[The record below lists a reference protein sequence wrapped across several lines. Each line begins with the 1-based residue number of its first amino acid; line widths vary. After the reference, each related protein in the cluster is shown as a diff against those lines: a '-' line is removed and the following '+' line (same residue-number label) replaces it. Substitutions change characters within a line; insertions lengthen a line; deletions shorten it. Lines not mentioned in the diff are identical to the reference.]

1 MHIDI
6 DAFFASAEISRNKEL
21 ENKPVG
27 VAVKLSGILSAA
39 NYIARQYGVKAAM
52 HINKAKELCPELICI
67 KADMN
72 FYRELSN
79 NFFSFLDFYL
89 KKNIEIASVDECYVD
104 ITDILEQFNNN
115 ENLFVANLKYQI
127 KKEFGLNVSI
137 GISKNK
143 YTAKL
148 LSDNSKPNGFLSD
161 NKVEVQDFK
170 IDNMLYIGT
179 DKIKKLNDNDIF
191 TIRDFFDPINEHK
204 IRNIISNIYDKIK
217 YSFFSSDV
225 IILENLNRPNALSK
239 GYDFTE
245 NESNVE
251 IIESILI
258 SLLNDLTFRI
268 NRLDF
273 EYQTISI
280 YYRIDKKISRISAQI
295 DYTKSWLENLLD
307 LFNSKWKN
315 FNVNYIGVTLS
326 SVIDKQEIL
335 FNI

>member
-1 MHIDI
+1 MKRIMHIDI

-39 NYIARQYGVKAAM
+39 NYIARKYGVKAAM

-204 IRNIISNIYDKIK
+204 
-217 YSFFSSDV
+217 
-225 IILENLNRPNALSK
+225 
-239 GYDFTE
+239 
-245 NESNVE
+245 
-251 IIESILI
+251 
-258 SLLNDLTFRI
+258 
-268 NRLDF
+268 
-273 EYQTISI
+273 
-280 YYRIDKKISRISAQI
+280 
-295 DYTKSWLENLLD
+295 
-307 LFNSKWKN
+307 
-315 FNVNYIGVTLS
+315 
-326 SVIDKQEIL
+326 
-335 FNI
+335 